1 MTPQLDAGRDLN
13 CSRRQ
18 LTASPFRDRIGTHAP
33 CGHSCLDMGAAQ
45 SHDVLDK
52 KGGFDS
58 EGTQTTHRSS
68 GLRVRLR
75 VADYG
80 SFKMM

>member
-1 MTPQLDAGRDLN
+1 
-13 CSRRQ
+13 
-18 LTASPFRDRIGTHAP
+18 
-33 CGHSCLDMGAAQ
+33 MGAAH

-58 EGTQTTHRSS
+58 EGTQTRHPSS